1 MTAFTTAQ
9 LPTGAR
15 QVTLVEQLFLWSAYI
30 LQRFNTRATY
40 NRATGEAQEPLAR
53 ITEFQ
58 DADGVARVQ
67 VVITLPKNIDGISN
81 TTPDWLDV
89 LEMAPTPIPASF
101 SG

>member
-1 MTAFTTAQ
+1 M
-9 LPTGAR
+9 L
-15 QVTLVEQLFLWSAYI
+15 LVEQLFMWCAYI
-30 LQRFNTRATY
+30 LQRFNAKGTY
-40 NRATGEAQEPLAR
+40 NRVTGEAQEPVAR

-67 VVITLPKNIDGISN
+67 VVITLPKNLDGISN

-89 LEMAPTPIPASF
+89 LEMATTAIPSSF

>member
-9 LPTGAR
+9 LPTNAR
-15 QVTLVEQLFLWSAYI
+15 ACSTVEQLALWCAYI
-30 LQRFNTRATY
+30 LQRFSNRGTY
-40 NRATGEAQEPLAR
+40 NRVTGEPQEPLTR
-53 ITEFQ
+53 VTEFL

-67 VVITLPKNIDGISN
+67 IVLTLPKNIDGVAN

-89 LEMAPTPIPASF
+89 NELATTPIPASF

>member
-1 MTAFTTAQ
+1 M
-9 LPTGAR
+9 PTGNRAC
-15 QVTLVEQLFLWSAYI
+15 TTVEQSFLWHAYI
-30 LQRFNTRATY
+30 LQRFSPKATY
-40 NRATGEAQEPLAR
+40 NRVVGEAQEPVAR

-67 VVITLPKNIDGISN
+67 VVITLPKNIDGVSN

-89 LEMAPTPIPASF
+89 NELAVTPIPSAF